1 MNADSL
7 LPLCKNRDRSQAEF
21 HNNPNCLTHKKYK
34 DCKLILANGVIN
46 AKNNWAQHLAAQVTD
61 IKNDPVKS
69 WKSMRE
75 LENGLTGHHSKT
87 RVIKMTKRDG
97 TKAQTDK
104 ENAEVFSEHFSKIF
118 NNTHITCDPTVLD
131 LIEDREPKSDLGN
144 APTIEEVELAIIRLI
159 IGDTQ
164 TLLD

>member
-34 DCKLILANGVIN
+34 DYKLILASGVIN
-46 AKNNWAQHLAAQVTD
+46 AKNNWAQQPAAQVTD

-69 WKSMRE
+69 WKSMWE
-75 LENGLTGHHSKT
+75 LESGLAGRHTNT
-87 RVIKMTKRDG
+87 RVIRMTKGDEI
-97 TKAQTDK
+97 KAQTDK
-104 ENAEVFSEHFSKIF
+104 QNAEVFSEYFSKIF

-131 LIEDREPKSDLGN
+131 DQRQR
-144 APTIEEVELAIIRLI
+144 T
-159 IGDTQ
+159 
-164 TLLD
+164 